1 MHFEMCTHRVHK
13 MLKPDKKIDY
23 IDMHMYSDRKHLLM
37 CVSMYQ
43 CTENCLSL
51 RMEYIVHASRT
62 MACLDRRNCNVQ
74 SVADPSGKKIKSL
87 TQFFACSHDSQH
99 LSLVLNRITP
109 TLR

>member
-13 MLKPDKKIDY
+13 MLKPDKKIEY

-74 SVADPSGKKIKSL
+74 SVADPSGKKEK
-87 TQFFACSHDSQH
+87 
-99 LSLVLNRITP
+99 V
-109 TLR
+109 